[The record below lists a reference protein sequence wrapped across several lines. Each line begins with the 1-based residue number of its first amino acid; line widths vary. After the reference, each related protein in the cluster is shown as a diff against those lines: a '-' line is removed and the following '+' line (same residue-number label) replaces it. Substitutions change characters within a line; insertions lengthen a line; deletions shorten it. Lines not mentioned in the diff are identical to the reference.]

1 MDINEIDNLY
11 NYMEKIESIIN
22 SDDLQK
28 IEIFRLDNNTVLEE
42 FKMSKHQ
49 AWNYRKRVRSKI
61 LEAIIGADDLQKI
74 DIFRLDNKT
83 AYIEFNMKKHQLW
96 NYRKRVRNKILEAIK
111 AGELLE
117 LK

>member
-1 MDINEIDNLY
+1 MDVKEIDKYIKQYILAPYRIRILEARQDYDLAIKGKCSKKSIDEINALY
-11 NYMEKIESIIN
+11 DYIEKIESIIN

-61 LEAIIGADDLQKI
+61 LEAI
-74 DIFRLDNKT
+74 NS
-83 AYIEFNMKKHQLW
+83 
-96 NYRKRVRNKILEAIK
+96 
-111 AGELLE
+111 GELLE
-117 LK
+117 I

>member
-1 MDINEIDNLY
+1 MNINEIDKYIKRYILAPYRIRILEARQDYDIGMKGKCRLKDTKEIDNLY

-42 FKMSKHQ
+42 FNMSKHK

-61 LEAIIGADDLQKI
+61 LEAI
-74 DIFRLDNKT
+74 NS
-83 AYIEFNMKKHQLW
+83 
-96 NYRKRVRNKILEAIK
+96 
-111 AGELLE
+111 GELLE

>member
-1 MDINEIDNLY
+1 
-11 NYMEKIESIIN
+11 MEKIESIIN

-61 LEAIIGADDLQKI
+61 LEAI
-74 DIFRLDNKT
+74 
-83 AYIEFNMKKHQLW
+83 
-96 NYRKRVRNKILEAIK
+96 K

>member
-1 MDINEIDNLY
+1 MDINEIDKYIKRYILAPYRIRILEARQERDIGLYGKCRLKDTKEIDNLY

-61 LEAIIGADDLQKI
+61 LEAI
-74 DIFRLDNKT
+74 R
-83 AYIEFNMKKHQLW
+83 
-96 NYRKRVRNKILEAIK
+96 